1 MDREDV
7 LGRIRTWIVDRV
19 LEGRD
24 VGLTND
30 TPLLEWGVINSL
42 ELVRLAQFVRETFGV
57 EIPNQRLVA
66 KNFRDLNAVTDL
78 VLELGPK
85 S

>member
-1 MDREDV
+1 MDRADV